1 MLDKN
6 KQLKFPDGS
15 KTPVVI
21 TSMGMEEGD
30 FGSEYIVRI
39 KETEGCDHIKPS
51 DGLKKKIAELN
62 ITEGDAIIIE
72 KVAPSDKYQYGY
84 FSIEMAGNPANKIEM
99 DKYATGEIK
108 AVDPAVQDHPMGAGF
123 AQKDDKMNLHELTLR
138 VEEHEGTMRLL
149 KRMIETLEKQVAE
162 ILKDK
167 LPF

>member
-21 TSMGMEEGD
+21 TSMGMEEND
-30 FGSEYIVRI
+30 FGSEYVVRI
-39 KETEGCDHIKPS
+39 KESIEGYDHFKPS
-51 DGLKKKIAELN
+51 DGLKRKIAELN
-62 ITEGDAIIIE
+62 ISTGDAIIIE

-84 FSIEMAGNPANKIEM
+84 FDVEMANNPANKIEM

-108 AVDPAVQDHPMGAGF
+108 AVDPAVHDHPMGAGF
-123 AQKDDKMNLHELTLR
+123 AQKDDKMSLHELTLR
-138 VEEHEGTMRLL
+138 
-149 KRMIETLEKQVAE
+149 IETLEKQVAE